1 MVFVRAF
8 AIALES
14 GMSQSS
20 IGSHGMIFCKV
31 GMQISKTRGR

>member
-20 IGSHGMIFCKV
+20 IGSHGIILCDV
-31 GMQISKTRGR
+31 GMQVSKARVM